1 MNGAL
6 TTPAESVSTL
16 VARNISEFRAAVSES
31 FVPLQVSS
39 AGADQFRGVIRG
51 AAVDEVH
58 VNDIRATSHVV
69 ERTTELIARGDRSY
83 FKVSLMLAGTG
94 LLIQD
99 DREAVLQPG
108 DLAVYDTDRPYS
120 LVFDQDFRTMVVM
133 FPKHLISLPADMIGQ
148 LTAVRI
154 SGQEGLG
161 GMVVPYLTQLAGN
174 LDELAG
180 TTGAR
185 LAHSALD
192 LVTTVFTRE
201 LGLDRVS
208 ADPHRALMQR
218 IRSHIDRN
226 LASTD
231 LGPASIAAAHFIST
245 RHLHGL
251 FQEQGVTVSTWI
263 RTRRLEQCRRDL
275 LDPMLADRPVAA
287 IAARWGFVDAA
298 HFSRAFKT
306 AFGVS
311 PANTAPPTDPAP
323 FSPARS
329 PRPFAPPVRPAR
341 SPRSP
346 HRRAPDQNRPASAR
360 PAHVPDPA
368 HFSPALRT
376 PVRDQKRTPPASG
389 RVGLHPAPTS
399 RTRRERALR
408 PRAGSRTLPAR
419 V

>member
-1 MNGAL
+1 MIGVPAA
-6 TTPAESVSTL
+6 PAESVSTL

-39 AGADQFRGVIRG
+39 VGADRFRGVIRG
-51 AAVDEVH
+51 ASVDEVH
-58 VNDIRATSHVV
+58 VNDVRATSHVV
-69 ERTTELIARGDRSY
+69 ERTPELIARGDRSY

-94 LLIQD
+94 MLIQD
-99 DREAVLQPG
+99 DREAVLRTG

-120 LVFDQDFRTMVVM
+120 LVFDEDFRTMVVM
-133 FPKHLISLPADMIGQ
+133 FPKHLISLPPDMIGQ

-161 GMVVPYLTQLAGN
+161 SMVVPYLTQLAGN
-174 LDELAG
+174 LDQLAG

-201 LGLDRVS
+201 LGLDESS
-208 ADPHRALMQR
+208 ADPHRALVQR
-218 IRSHIDRN
+218 IRGYIDRN

-251 FQEQGVTVSTWI
+251 FQEQGMTVSTWI

-306 AFGVS
+306 AFSVS
-311 PANTAPPTDPAP
+311 P
-323 FSPARS
+323 SEYRS
-329 PRPFAPPVRPAR
+329 
-341 SPRSP
+341 
-346 HRRAPDQNRPASAR
+346 
-360 PAHVPDPA
+360 AH
-368 HFSPALRT
+368 
-376 PVRDQKRTPPASG
+376 
-389 RVGLHPAPTS
+389 
-399 RTRRERALR
+399 
-408 PRAGSRTLPAR
+408 
-419 V
+419 

>member
-1 MNGAL
+1 MNGAPAA
-6 TTPAESVSTL
+6 PAELVSTL
-16 VARNISEFRAAVSES
+16 VARNISDFRAAVSES
-31 FVPLQVSS
+31 FVPLQVTT
-39 AGADQFRGVIRG
+39 AGPDHFRGVIRG
-51 AAVDEVH
+51 ASVDEVH
-58 VNDIRATSHVV
+58 VNDVRATSHVV
-69 ERTTELIARGDRSY
+69 ERTPELIARGDRSY

-99 DREAVLQPG
+99 DREAVLQAG

-120 LVFDQDFRTMVVM
+120 LVFDEDFRTMVVM
-133 FPKHLISLPADMIGQ
+133 FPKHLISLPADMVGQ

-154 SGQEGLG
+154 SGHEGLG

-174 LDELAG
+174 LDQLAG

-201 LGLDRVS
+201 LGLDQVS
-208 ADPHRALMQR
+208 ADPHRALVQR

-298 HFSRAFKT
+298 HFSRAFKST
-306 AFGVS
+306 FGVS
-311 PANTAPPTDPAP
+311 P
-323 FSPARS
+323 SEY
-329 PRPFAPPVRPAR
+329 
-341 SPRSP
+341 
-346 HRRAPDQNRPASAR
+346 RAT
-360 PAHVPDPA
+360 H
-368 HFSPALRT
+368 
-376 PVRDQKRTPPASG
+376 
-389 RVGLHPAPTS
+389 
-399 RTRRERALR
+399 
-408 PRAGSRTLPAR
+408 
-419 V
+419 

>member
-1 MNGAL
+1 MNGA
-6 TTPAESVSTL
+6 PAAPVESVSTL

-39 AGADQFRGVIRG
+39 GGPDHFRGVIRG
-51 AAVDEVH
+51 ASVDEVH
-58 VNDIRATSHVV
+58 VTEVRATSHVV
-69 ERTTELIARGDRSY
+69 ERTPELIARGDRSY

-99 DREAVLQPG
+99 DREAVLQAG

-133 FPKHLISLPADMIGQ
+133 FPKHLISLPSDMIGQ

-161 GMVVPYLTQLAGN
+161 GMVAPYLTQLAGN
-174 LDELAG
+174 LDQLAG
-180 TTGAR
+180 STGAR

-201 LGLDRVS
+201 LGLDEVS
-208 ADPHRALMQR
+208 ADPHRALVQR
-218 IRSHIDRN
+218 IRGYIDRN
-226 LASTD
+226 LASTE
-231 LGPASIAAAHFIST
+231 LGPASIASAHFIST

-287 IAARWGFVDAA
+287 VAARWGFVDAA
-298 HFSRAFKT
+298 HFSRAFKS

-311 PANTAPPTDPAP
+311 PSEYRA
-323 FSPARS
+323 AR
-329 PRPFAPPVRPAR
+329 
-341 SPRSP
+341 
-346 HRRAPDQNRPASAR
+346 
-360 PAHVPDPA
+360 
-368 HFSPALRT
+368 
-376 PVRDQKRTPPASG
+376 
-389 RVGLHPAPTS
+389 
-399 RTRRERALR
+399 
-408 PRAGSRTLPAR
+408 
-419 V
+419 

>member
-6 TTPAESVSTL
+6 AAPVESVSTL

-39 AGADQFRGVIRG
+39 GGPDHFRGVIRG
-51 AAVDEVH
+51 ASVDEVH
-58 VNDIRATSHVV
+58 VTEVRATSHVV
-69 ERTTELIARGDRSY
+69 ERTPELIARGDRSY

-133 FPKHLISLPADMIGQ
+133 FPKHLITLPSDMIGQ

-174 LDELAG
+174 LDQLAG

-201 LGLDRVS
+201 LGLDEAS
-208 ADPHRALMQR
+208 TDPHRALVQR
-218 IRSHIDRN
+218 IRGYIDRN

-231 LGPASIAAAHFIST
+231 LGPASIASAHFIST

-298 HFSRAFKT
+298 HFSRAFKA
-306 AFGVS
+306 AFGIS
-311 PANTAPPTDPAP
+311 P
-323 FSPARS
+323 SEY
-329 PRPFAPPVRPAR
+329 
-341 SPRSP
+341 
-346 HRRAPDQNRPASAR
+346 RA
-360 PAHVPDPA
+360 AH
-368 HFSPALRT
+368 
-376 PVRDQKRTPPASG
+376 
-389 RVGLHPAPTS
+389 
-399 RTRRERALR
+399 
-408 PRAGSRTLPAR
+408 
-419 V
+419 

>member
-1 MNGAL
+1 MNGAPAA
-6 TTPAESVSTL
+6 PAESVSTI

-39 AGADQFRGVIRG
+39 AGADRFRGLIRG
-51 AAVDEVH
+51 ASVDEVH
-58 VNDIRATSHVV
+58 VTEVRATSHVV
-69 ERTTELIARGDRSY
+69 ERTPELIARSDRSY

-99 DREAVLQPG
+99 DREAVLQAG

-133 FPKHLISLPADMIGQ
+133 FPQHLISLPSDMIGQ

-174 LDELAG
+174 LDQLAG

-201 LGLDRVS
+201 LGLDEAS
-208 ADPHRALMQR
+208 ADPHRALVQR
-218 IRSHIDRN
+218 IRSHIDRH

-231 LGPASIAAAHFIST
+231 LGPASIASAHFIST

-298 HFSRAFKT
+298 HFSRAFKA

-311 PANTAPPTDPAP
+311 PSEYRTA
-323 FSPARS
+323 
-329 PRPFAPPVRPAR
+329 
-341 SPRSP
+341 
-346 HRRAPDQNRPASAR
+346 H
-360 PAHVPDPA
+360 
-368 HFSPALRT
+368 
-376 PVRDQKRTPPASG
+376 
-389 RVGLHPAPTS
+389 
-399 RTRRERALR
+399 
-408 PRAGSRTLPAR
+408 
-419 V
+419 

>member
-1 MNGAL
+1 MNGA
-6 TTPAESVSTL
+6 PAAELVSTL
-16 VARNISEFRAAVSES
+16 VARNISDFRAAVSES
-31 FVPLQVSS
+31 FVPLQVTT
-39 AGADQFRGVIRG
+39 AGPDHFRGVIRG
-51 AAVDEVH
+51 ASVDEVH
-58 VNDIRATSHVV
+58 VNDVRATSHVV
-69 ERTTELIARGDRSY
+69 ERTPELIARGDRSY
-83 FKVSLMLAGTG
+83 FKVSLMLSGTG

-99 DREAVLQPG
+99 DREAVLQAG

-120 LVFDQDFRTMVVM
+120 LVFDEDFRTMVVM
-133 FPKHLISLPADMIGQ
+133 FPKHLISLPADMVGQ

-154 SGQEGLG
+154 SGHEGLG

-174 LDELAG
+174 LDQLAG

-201 LGLDRVS
+201 LGLDQVS
-208 ADPHRALMQR
+208 ADPHRALVQR

-298 HFSRAFKT
+298 HFSRAFKST
-306 AFGVS
+306 FGVS
-311 PANTAPPTDPAP
+311 P
-323 FSPARS
+323 SEY
-329 PRPFAPPVRPAR
+329 
-341 SPRSP
+341 
-346 HRRAPDQNRPASAR
+346 RA
-360 PAHVPDPA
+360 AH
-368 HFSPALRT
+368 
-376 PVRDQKRTPPASG
+376 
-389 RVGLHPAPTS
+389 
-399 RTRRERALR
+399 
-408 PRAGSRTLPAR
+408 
-419 V
+419 

>member
-1 MNGAL
+1 MNGAPVA
-6 TTPAESVSTL
+6 TAESVSTL
-16 VARNISEFRAAVSES
+16 VARNISDFRAAVSES
-31 FVPLQVSS
+31 FVPLQVTT
-39 AGADQFRGVIRG
+39 AGPDHFRGVIRG
-51 AAVDEVH
+51 ASVDEVH
-58 VNDIRATSHVV
+58 VNDVRATSHIV
-69 ERTTELIARGDRSY
+69 ERTPELIARGDRSY

-99 DREAVLQPG
+99 DREAVLQAG

-120 LVFDQDFRTMVVM
+120 LVFDEDFRTMVVM
-133 FPKHLISLPADMIGQ
+133 FPKHLISLPADMVGQ

-154 SGQEGLG
+154 SGHEGLG

-174 LDELAG
+174 LDQLAG

-185 LAHSALD
+185 LAHSGLD

-201 LGLDRVS
+201 LGLDQVS
-208 ADPHRALMQR
+208 ADPHRALVQR
-218 IRSHIDRN
+218 IRAHIDRN

-298 HFSRAFKT
+298 HFSRAFKST
-306 AFGVS
+306 FGVS
-311 PANTAPPTDPAP
+311 P
-323 FSPARS
+323 S
-329 PRPFAPPVRPAR
+329 
-341 SPRSP
+341 
-346 HRRAPDQNRPASAR
+346 
-360 PAHVPDPA
+360 
-368 HFSPALRT
+368 
-376 PVRDQKRTPPASG
+376 
-389 RVGLHPAPTS
+389 
-399 RTRRERALR
+399 EY
-408 PRAGSRTLPAR
+408 RAGH
-419 V
+419 

>member
-1 MNGAL
+1 MNGAPAA
-6 TTPAESVSTL
+6 PAESVSTL
-16 VARNISEFRAAVSES
+16 VARNISDFRAAVSES

-39 AGADQFRGVIRG
+39 AGADRFRGVIRG
-51 AAVDEVH
+51 ASVDEVH
-58 VNDIRATSHVV
+58 VTEVRATSHVV
-69 ERTTELIARGDRSY
+69 ERTPELIARSDRSY

-94 LLIQD
+94 MLIQD
-99 DREAVLQPG
+99 DREAVLQAG

-120 LVFDQDFRTMVVM
+120 LVFDEDFRTMVVM
-133 FPKHLISLPADMIGQ
+133 FPKHLISLPSDMIGQ

-174 LDELAG
+174 LDQLAG

-201 LGLDRVS
+201 LGLDEVS
-208 ADPHRALMQR
+208 ADPHRALVQR
-218 IRSHIDRN
+218 IRAYIDRN

-231 LGPASIAAAHFIST
+231 LGPATIASAHFIST

-298 HFSRAFKT
+298 HFSRAFKS

-311 PANTAPPTDPAP
+311 PSEYRA
-323 FSPARS
+323 AR
-329 PRPFAPPVRPAR
+329 
-341 SPRSP
+341 
-346 HRRAPDQNRPASAR
+346 
-360 PAHVPDPA
+360 
-368 HFSPALRT
+368 
-376 PVRDQKRTPPASG
+376 
-389 RVGLHPAPTS
+389 
-399 RTRRERALR
+399 
-408 PRAGSRTLPAR
+408 
-419 V
+419 

>member
-6 TTPAESVSTL
+6 AAPAESVSTL

-31 FVPLQVSS
+31 FVPLQVST
-39 AGADQFRGVIRG
+39 AGPDHFRGIIRG
-51 AAVDEVH
+51 ASVDEVH
-58 VNDIRATSHVV
+58 VNEVRATSHVV
-69 ERTTELIARGDRSY
+69 ERTPELIARSDRSY
-83 FKVSLMLAGTG
+83 FKLSLMLAGTG
-94 LLIQD
+94 MLIQD
-99 DREAVLQPG
+99 DRDAVLQAG

-120 LVFDQDFRTMVVM
+120 LVFDDDFRTMVVM
-133 FPKHLISLPADMIGQ
+133 FPKHLISLPSDMIGQ

-154 SGQEGLG
+154 SGQGGLG

-174 LDELAG
+174 LDQLAG

-201 LGLDRVS
+201 LGLDEVS
-208 ADPHRALMQR
+208 ADPHRALVQR
-218 IRSHIDRN
+218 IRSYIDRN

-231 LGPASIAAAHFIST
+231 LGPATIASAHFIST

-306 AFGVS
+306 AFGIS
-311 PANTAPPTDPAP
+311 P
-323 FSPARS
+323 SEY
-329 PRPFAPPVRPAR
+329 
-341 SPRSP
+341 
-346 HRRAPDQNRPASAR
+346 RA
-360 PAHVPDPA
+360 AH
-368 HFSPALRT
+368 
-376 PVRDQKRTPPASG
+376 
-389 RVGLHPAPTS
+389 
-399 RTRRERALR
+399 
-408 PRAGSRTLPAR
+408 
-419 V
+419 

>member
-1 MNGAL
+1 MIGVPAS
-6 TTPAESVSTL
+6 PAESVSTL

-39 AGADQFRGVIRG
+39 VGADRLRGVIRG
-51 AAVDEVH
+51 ASVDEVH
-58 VNDIRATSHVV
+58 VNDVRATSHVV
-69 ERTTELIARGDRSY
+69 ERTPELIARGDRSY

-99 DREAVLQPG
+99 DREAVLRTG

-120 LVFDQDFRTMVVM
+120 LVFDDDFRTMVVM
-133 FPKHLISLPADMIGQ
+133 FPKHLISLPPDMIGQ

-161 GMVVPYLTQLAGN
+161 SLVVPYLTQLAGN
-174 LDELAG
+174 LDQLAG

-201 LGLDRVS
+201 LGLDESS
-208 ADPHRALMQR
+208 ADPHRVLVQR
-218 IRSHIDRN
+218 IRAHIDRN

-251 FQEQGVTVSTWI
+251 FQEQGMTVSTWI

-298 HFSRAFKT
+298 HFSRAFKA
-306 AFGVS
+306 AFSVS
-311 PANTAPPTDPAP
+311 P
-323 FSPARS
+323 SEYRS
-329 PRPFAPPVRPAR
+329 
-341 SPRSP
+341 
-346 HRRAPDQNRPASAR
+346 
-360 PAHVPDPA
+360 AH
-368 HFSPALRT
+368 
-376 PVRDQKRTPPASG
+376 
-389 RVGLHPAPTS
+389 
-399 RTRRERALR
+399 
-408 PRAGSRTLPAR
+408 
-419 V
+419 

>member
-6 TTPAESVSTL
+6 AAPAESVSTL

-31 FVPLQVSS
+31 FVPLQVST
-39 AGADQFRGVIRG
+39 AGPDHFRGIIRG
-51 AAVDEVH
+51 ASVDEVH
-58 VNDIRATSHVV
+58 VNDVRATSHVV
-69 ERTTELIARGDRSY
+69 ERTPELIARSDRSY
-83 FKVSLMLAGTG
+83 FKLSLMLAGTG
-94 LLIQD
+94 MLIQD
-99 DREAVLQPG
+99 DREAVLQAG

-120 LVFDQDFRTMVVM
+120 LVFDDDFRTMVVM
-133 FPKHLISLPADMIGQ
+133 FPKHLISLPSDMIGQ

-154 SGQEGLG
+154 SGQGGLG

-174 LDELAG
+174 LDQLAG

-201 LGLDRVS
+201 LGLDEVS
-208 ADPHRALMQR
+208 ADPHRALVQR
-218 IRSHIDRN
+218 IRSYIDRN

-231 LGPASIAAAHFIST
+231 LGPATIASAHFIST

-306 AFGVS
+306 AFGIS
-311 PANTAPPTDPAP
+311 PIEY
-323 FSPARS
+323 
-329 PRPFAPPVRPAR
+329 
-341 SPRSP
+341 
-346 HRRAPDQNRPASAR
+346 RA
-360 PAHVPDPA
+360 AH
-368 HFSPALRT
+368 
-376 PVRDQKRTPPASG
+376 
-389 RVGLHPAPTS
+389 
-399 RTRRERALR
+399 
-408 PRAGSRTLPAR
+408 
-419 V
+419 

>member
-6 TTPAESVSTL
+6 AAPAESVSTL

-31 FVPLQVSS
+31 FVPLQVST
-39 AGADQFRGVIRG
+39 AGPDHFRGIIRG
-51 AAVDEVH
+51 ASVDEVH
-58 VNDIRATSHVV
+58 VNEVRATSHVV
-69 ERTTELIARGDRSY
+69 ERTPELIARSDRSY
-83 FKVSLMLAGTG
+83 FKLSLMLAGTG
-94 LLIQD
+94 MLIQD
-99 DREAVLQPG
+99 DREAVLQAG

-120 LVFDQDFRTMVVM
+120 LVFDDDFRTMVVM
-133 FPKHLISLPADMIGQ
+133 FPKHLISLPSNMIGQ

-154 SGQEGLG
+154 SGQGGLG

-174 LDELAG
+174 LDQLAG

-201 LGLDRVS
+201 LGLDEVS
-208 ADPHRALMQR
+208 ADPHRALVQR
-218 IRSHIDRN
+218 IRSYIDRN

-231 LGPASIAAAHFIST
+231 LGPATIASAHFIST

-306 AFGVS
+306 AFGIS
-311 PANTAPPTDPAP
+311 P
-323 FSPARS
+323 SEY
-329 PRPFAPPVRPAR
+329 
-341 SPRSP
+341 
-346 HRRAPDQNRPASAR
+346 RA
-360 PAHVPDPA
+360 AH
-368 HFSPALRT
+368 
-376 PVRDQKRTPPASG
+376 
-389 RVGLHPAPTS
+389 
-399 RTRRERALR
+399 
-408 PRAGSRTLPAR
+408 
-419 V
+419 

>member
-1 MNGAL
+1 MNGAPAA
-6 TTPAESVSTL
+6 PAESVSTL

-31 FVPLQVSS
+31 FVPLQVST
-39 AGADQFRGVIRG
+39 GGPDHFRGVIRG
-51 AAVDEVH
+51 ASVDEVH
-58 VNDIRATSHVV
+58 VTEVRATSHVV
-69 ERTTELIARGDRSY
+69 ERTPELIARGDNSY

-99 DREAVLQPG
+99 DREAVLEAG

-120 LVFDQDFRTMVVM
+120 LVFDADFRTMVVM
-133 FPKHLISLPADMIGQ
+133 FPKHLISLPSTMIGQ

-174 LDELAG
+174 LDQLAG

-201 LGLDRVS
+201 LGLDGVS
-208 ADPHRALMQR
+208 ADPHRALVQR
-218 IRSHIDRN
+218 IRGYIDRN

-231 LGPASIAAAHFIST
+231 LGPASIASAHYIST

-298 HFSRAFKT
+298 HFSRAFKS

-311 PANTAPPTDPAP
+311 P
-323 FSPARS
+323 SEY
-329 PRPFAPPVRPAR
+329 
-341 SPRSP
+341 
-346 HRRAPDQNRPASAR
+346 RA
-360 PAHVPDPA
+360 AH
-368 HFSPALRT
+368 
-376 PVRDQKRTPPASG
+376 
-389 RVGLHPAPTS
+389 
-399 RTRRERALR
+399 
-408 PRAGSRTLPAR
+408 
-419 V
+419 

>member
-1 MNGAL
+1 MNGVPAA
-6 TTPAESVSTL
+6 PAESVSTL

-31 FVPLQVSS
+31 FVPLQVSTS
-39 AGADQFRGVIRG
+39 GADHFRGVIRG
-51 AAVDEVH
+51 ASVDEVH
-58 VNDIRATSHVV
+58 VNEVRATSHVV
-69 ERTTELIARGDRSY
+69 ERTPELIARSDRSY
-83 FKVSLMLAGTG
+83 FKLSLMLAGTG
-94 LLIQD
+94 MLIQD

-120 LVFDQDFRTMVVM
+120 LVFDDDFRTMVVM
-133 FPKHLISLPADMIGQ
+133 FPKHLISLPADMVGQ

-154 SGQEGLG
+154 SGQGGLG

-174 LDELAG
+174 LDQLAG

-201 LGLDRVS
+201 LGLDEVS
-208 ADPHRALMQR
+208 ADPHRALVQR
-218 IRSHIDRN
+218 IRSYIDRN

-231 LGPASIAAAHFIST
+231 LGPASIASAHFIST

-287 IAARWGFVDAA
+287 VAARWGFVDAA

-306 AFGVS
+306 AFGIS
-311 PANTAPPTDPAP
+311 P
-323 FSPARS
+323 SEY
-329 PRPFAPPVRPAR
+329 
-341 SPRSP
+341 
-346 HRRAPDQNRPASAR
+346 RA
-360 PAHVPDPA
+360 AH
-368 HFSPALRT
+368 
-376 PVRDQKRTPPASG
+376 
-389 RVGLHPAPTS
+389 
-399 RTRRERALR
+399 
-408 PRAGSRTLPAR
+408 
-419 V
+419 

>member
-31 FVPLQVSS
+31 FVPLQVST

-201 LGLDRVS
+201 LGLDQAS

-218 IRSHIDRN
+218 IRAHIDRN

-251 FQEQGVTVSTWI
+251 FQEQGATVSTWI

-311 PANTAPPTDPAP
+311 P
-323 FSPARS
+323 SEY
-329 PRPFAPPVRPAR
+329 
-341 SPRSP
+341 
-346 HRRAPDQNRPASAR
+346 RAT
-360 PAHVPDPA
+360 H
-368 HFSPALRT
+368 
-376 PVRDQKRTPPASG
+376 
-389 RVGLHPAPTS
+389 
-399 RTRRERALR
+399 
-408 PRAGSRTLPAR
+408 
-419 V
+419 

>member
-1 MNGAL
+1 MNGAFAAPVA
-6 TTPAESVSTL
+6 PAESVSSL
-16 VARNISEFRAAVSES
+16 IARNISEFRAAVSQS

-39 AGADQFRGVIRG
+39 DGPDHFRGVIRG
-51 AAVDEVH
+51 ASVDEVH
-58 VNDIRATSHVV
+58 VTEVRATSHVV
-69 ERTTELIARGDRSY
+69 ERTPELIARGDRSY

-99 DREAVLQPG
+99 DREAVLHPG

-133 FPKHLISLPADMIGQ
+133 FPKHLISLPSDMIGQ

-174 LDELAG
+174 LDQLAG

-201 LGLDRVS
+201 LGLDEVS
-208 ADPHRALMQR
+208 ADPHRALVQR
-218 IRSHIDRN
+218 IRSYIDRN

-231 LGPASIAAAHFIST
+231 LGPATIAAAHFIST

-298 HFSRAFKT
+298 HFSRAFKA

-311 PANTAPPTDPAP
+311 P
-323 FSPARS
+323 SEY
-329 PRPFAPPVRPAR
+329 
-341 SPRSP
+341 
-346 HRRAPDQNRPASAR
+346 RA
-360 PAHVPDPA
+360 AH
-368 HFSPALRT
+368 
-376 PVRDQKRTPPASG
+376 
-389 RVGLHPAPTS
+389 
-399 RTRRERALR
+399 
-408 PRAGSRTLPAR
+408 
-419 V
+419 

>member
-1 MNGAL
+1 MNGAPAA
-6 TTPAESVSTL
+6 PAESVSTL
-16 VARNISEFRAAVSES
+16 VARNISEFRSAVSES

-39 AGADQFRGVIRG
+39 AGADRFRGIIRG
-51 AAVDEVH
+51 ASVDEVH
-58 VNDIRATSHVV
+58 VTEVRATSHVV
-69 ERTTELIARGDRSY
+69 ERTPELIARGDRSY

-99 DREAVLQPG
+99 DREAVLQAG

-120 LVFDQDFRTMVVM
+120 LVFDEDFRTMVVM
-133 FPKHLISLPADMIGQ
+133 FPKHLISLPSDMIGQ

-161 GMVVPYLTQLAGN
+161 GMVAPYLTQLAGN
-174 LDELAG
+174 LDQLAG

-201 LGLDRVS
+201 LGLDEVS
-208 ADPHRALMQR
+208 ADPHRALVQR
-218 IRSHIDRN
+218 IRGFIDRN

-231 LGPASIAAAHFIST
+231 LGPASIASAHFIST

-287 IAARWGFVDAA
+287 VAARWGFVDAA
-298 HFSRAFKT
+298 HFSRAFKS

-311 PANTAPPTDPAP
+311 P
-323 FSPARS
+323 SEY
-329 PRPFAPPVRPAR
+329 
-341 SPRSP
+341 
-346 HRRAPDQNRPASAR
+346 RA
-360 PAHVPDPA
+360 AH
-368 HFSPALRT
+368 
-376 PVRDQKRTPPASG
+376 
-389 RVGLHPAPTS
+389 
-399 RTRRERALR
+399 
-408 PRAGSRTLPAR
+408 
-419 V
+419 